1 MRIQDEIAVFLLEN
15 HHIKAVQVCDTSIAN
30 LLCFD
35 AAHCQGRKLIDIFP
49 GINVNIDKGTIRHKG
64 KVLNYAFWGRH
75 QAEKGVVVTLRNSL
89 MDDVMQF
96 AMDLIEIGVQVYSAD
111 ADLLLVNN
119 ASERISNID
128 REEALGKNLMDIYDT
143 DETQSTVLSAIR
155 SRAPIYKCAGFDVRN
170 GIYTSVINTTVPY
183 LDADGTLAAVVNLEY
198 NDESLGQM
206 TRSIHELQKAVPSA
220 MSMNEQGRYF
230 AFDDIVGEDPAF
242 LDAMELARKASLQN
256 SSIFISGETGTGK
269 ELVVQ
274 SIYSYAASKYKSF
287 VAINCST
294 IPDGLADATLFGSTR
309 GAFTG
314 SVDAKGLFAEADG
327 GILFLDEIN
336 SLASATQARLLR
348 VLQEGTYMKVGS
360 TKQVSCD
367 VRIIAACNQNP
378 WELVRQGKFRQD
390 LFYRL
395 TTTMIDLP
403 PLRERRGDIVLLL
416 NHFLRHYNNKLLKNV
431 SFISKDLLYLC
442 NRYDW
447 PGNIRELKNVVEFAV
462 NMATGPE
469 ISVAHVPKY
478 LKNKINLVKRD
489 YNPAMEIEIDEEN
502 GLNRHIEQYEAHII
516 RSFLQKYSNNI
527 SRTASALKIN
537 RQTLQYKLKK
547 YNILER
553 GEGADPSGE

>member
-1 MRIQDEIAVFLLEN
+1 MQDEIAVFLLEN
-15 HHIKAVQVCDTSIAN
+15 HHIKAVQVCDANIAN

-35 AAHCQGRKLIDIFP
+35 ATHCPGRKLTDIFP

-75 QAEKGVVVTLRNSL
+75 QAEKGVVITLRNSL

-128 REEALGKNLMDIYDT
+128 REEALGKHLMDIYDT

-206 TRSIHELQKAVPSA
+206 TRSIHELQKKAVPSA
-220 MSMNEQGRYF
+220 VSINEQGRYF

-294 IPDGLADATLFGSTR
+294 IPDGLADATLFGSIR

-360 TKQVSCD
+360 TKEVSCD

-403 PLRERRGDIVLLL
+403 PLRERRSDIVLLL
-416 NHFLRHYNNKLLKNV
+416 NYFLRHYSNKLLKNV
-431 SFISKDLLYLC
+431 SFISKELLYLC

-469 ISVAHVPKY
+469 IGVAHVPKY

-489 YNPAMEIEIDEEN
+489 YNSTIEIEIDEEN

-516 RSFLQKYSNNI
+516 RSFLQKYNNNI

-553 GEGADPSGE
+553 GLDADSPGE